1 MERLKGRALS
11 VGDTIGIVAPSSPV
25 REWEVLIKGKA
36 RLEERGYKVKL
47 GASCYETYGGY
58 LAGRATR
65 RAADIHD
72 MFESP
77 EIDAIICLRGGYGA
91 MQLLP
96 LLNYNIIREHPKL
109 FIGYSDVT
117 ALHIV
122 LGQQAGLAT
131 VHGPMLASDFT
142 SELNDFSLSHLLR
155 LIQGDENAPIELCN
169 PPGGVIA
176 CLVPGVAQGQLVGG
190 NLSLIASTI
199 GTPYEIDTKGKVLFL
214 EEIGEEPYRIDRL
227 LMQLQLAGKLEDAAG
242 FVFGQW
248 TDCEAKQ
255 YADGFTVIHLLEKII
270 IPYKKPAIYNV
281 QAGHC
286 TPTLTLP
293 LGVDVTV
300 DATQKK
306 LIVEESVVARVH

>member
-1 MERLKGRALS
+1 MERRKGRPLTI
-11 VGDTIGIVAPSSPV
+11 GDTIGIVAPSSPV
-25 REWEVLIKGKA
+25 KDWETVMQGKA
-36 RLEERGYKVKL
+36 ILESYGYEVRL

-58 LAGRATR
+58 LAGAATR
-65 RAADIHD
+65 RATDIHD
-72 MFESP
+72 MFKNP
-77 EIDAIICLRGGYGA
+77 EIAAVMCLRGGYGA
-91 MQLLP
+91 LQLLP
-96 LLNYNIIREHPKL
+96 LLNYAIIRDHPKL

-117 ALHIV
+117 ALHTAF
-122 LGQQAGLAT
+122 GQNAALAT
-131 VHGPMLASDFT
+131 VHGPMLASDIAG
-142 SELNDFSLSHLLR
+142 DAGGFSLASLQHILQDNNLP
-155 LIQGDENAPIELCN
+155 LELVN
-169 PPGGVIA
+169 PPGEAIA

-199 GTPYEIDTKGKVLFL
+199 GTPYEIDTRGKVLFL

-227 LMQLQLAGKLEDAAG
+227 LMQLQLAGKLEDAAA

-248 TDCEAKQ
+248 TDCETKQ
-255 YADGFTVIHLLEKII
+255 YADSFSVSELLEKII
-270 IPYKKPAIYNV
+270 VPYKKPAIYNV

-293 LGVDVTV
+293 FGVEVTV